1 MSLASSKRWLF
12 FILLVSFGIRF
23 IGLNQI
29 DGPVFDEV
37 FYPNYGLM
45 YLQGEDFYYAHPPL
59 ANYLYAFAI
68 WLYSLL
74 PFVGI
79 ESIQDIELSSLQP
92 ISYRWINALV
102 GSLLCLVIY
111 GISCQLTKNRFFA
124 LIASSLVVLDG
135 SLIVDSR
142 IALANTFLLFFGF
155 SGLYF
160 FLRFCLFNHSL
171 RSLVFSGLLIAMAVS
186 IKWSG
191 LGFAL
196 LALLIVLFINKNAQ
210 TSTKHINL
218 NNALL
223 YTFIIIAT
231 YVVIFLP
238 DIFLNSNYGFFEK
251 HQQMLGFH
259 QTMVTA
265 DEHPYCSKWYTWP
278 IMMRPVGY
286 FFESTAINQGGIVNS
301 FKDIHLFPNPF
312 IYLLSTLSI
321 ALMIIQTFLDLFKK
335 DNKDHQKQLLQIFI
349 SLGYLA
355 NFLPWAF
362 VERCLFL
369 YHYQAASIFSFLAFA
384 WYLSK
389 LIDSKKLHYQAIF
402 IMAISTMVVSFLYW
416 LPIQMGFEI
425 PDAEFYRRMWFRSWI

>member
-23 IGLNQI
+23 TGLNQI

>member
-12 FILLVSFGIRF
+12 FILLFSFGIRF

-37 FYPNYGLM
+37 FYPKYGLM
-45 YLQGEDFYYAHPPL
+45 YLKGEDFYYTHPPL
-59 ANYLYAFAI
+59 ANYLYAFSI
-68 WLYSLL
+68 WVYSLL
-74 PFVGI
+74 PWAGI
-79 ESIQDIELSSLQP
+79 ESLQNIELSSLQP
-92 ISYRWINALV
+92 ISYRWINALL

-111 GISCQLTKNRFFA
+111 GISFQLTKNKFYA
-124 LIASSLVVLDG
+124 LIATSLVVLDG

-142 IALANTFLLFFGF
+142 IALANTFLVFFGF

-160 FLRFCLFNHSL
+160 FLRFYIQNGSVNSL
-171 RSLVFSGLLIAMAVS
+171 AFSGLLMGMAVS

-191 LGFAL
+191 LGFVL
-196 LALLIVLFINKNAQ
+196 LALMIIILLKNDLQTKIN
-210 TSTKHINL
+210 HINL
-218 NNALL
+218 KNAVL
-223 YTFIIIAT
+223 YTLIIMIT
-231 YVVIFLP
+231 YVAIFLP

-278 IMMRPVGY
+278 FMIRPVGY
-286 FFESTAINQGGIVNS
+286 FFESISINQGGIVNS
-301 FKDIHLFPNPF
+301 FRDIHLLPNPF
-312 IYLLSTLSI
+312 IYWFSTLSI
-321 ALMIIQTFLDLFKK
+321 ILMIIQTVINLIKK
-335 DNKDHQKQLLQIFI
+335 NTEDYQKQLFKGFI
-349 SLGYLA
+349 SFGYLA

-369 YHYQAASIFSFLAFA
+369 YHYQAASIFSFLALA
-384 WYLSK
+384 WYLSI
-389 LIDSKKLHYQAIF
+389 LLNSKKLHYQTIF
-402 IMAISTMVVSFLYW
+402 LITALTIVISFLYW

-425 PDAEFYRRMWFRSWI
+425 PDTEFYRRMWFDNWI